1 MLEVYEEELELLEE
15 LVDFLGDPGLLPVP
29 ADAHVAGV
37 VGCPLVVTG
46 PAAPFDGEAFIDVLE
61 VVAHMSGVAV
71 DFFWLFAACVGEVA
85 VGVGLAVTLEDAR
98 EGAGLGAVV
107 VAAAIVFA
115 VNVHPG
121 DGQVLHGATF
131 GQPDVVVG
139 HGVGGAGTHAV
150 LHVLHQGVAEHGAVA
165 EARDEYA
172 ARVNAVVLVQ
182 GGECLGEEVVVG
194 LALVPQAANR
204 IERDKDVVAVLV
216 EHLLAVVRSRM
227 VVVGLVVHEVLAI
240 AAVAVQ
246 REQHLVRL
254 GIVVV
259 LGQGDE
265 VVAGVAADL
274 NLELVAILDALG
286 LFQLGGRAAA
296 LTRSRLVAD
305 GVTEFECR
313 FRRDCLFEFHVEG
326 RVECAERHGERVETF
341 GDKLDGFACL
351 SIFQECVCA
360 LCPERTVQS
369 TVRRELEILLGATDR
384 NLCKIGAT
392 GMDLLAQVQSAGTLQ
407 RLFENLIAERVVNLH
422 LDGRI
427 AALLVRKNP
436 VVDADVSDGV
446 SERWSDCI
454 GSVLLFF
461 VDCEFALVVRRC
473 GLAFLEEAYRGALKG
488 LAFFVRNRTCDGI
501 S

>member
-1 MLEVYEEELELLEE
+1 MLEVYEEELELFEE
-15 LVDFLGDPGLLPVP
+15 LVDFFGNPGAFPVP

-46 PAAPFDGEAFIDVLE
+46 PAAPLDGEAFIDVLE
-61 VVAHMSGVAV
+61 VVAHMSGVAL
-71 DFFWLFAACVGEVA
+71 DFFGLFAARVGEVS
-85 VGVGLAVTLEDAR
+85 VGIGFAVTFEDSR

-107 VAAAIVFA
+107 IAASVIYA

-121 DGQVLHGATF
+121 DRQVLHGVAF
-131 GQPDVVVG
+131 GEPDVVIG
-139 HGVGGAGTHAV
+139 HGVGGAGTDAV

-194 LALVPQAANR
+194 LALVPQAANCV
-204 IERDKDVVAVLV
+204 ERNENVVAVLV

-254 GIVVV
+254 VVVVV

-274 NLELVAILDALG
+274 DLELVAVFNALG

-296 LTRSRLVAD
+296 FTRSRLVAD

-313 FRRDCLFEFHVEG
+313 FGRDRLFEFHVKG

-351 SIFQECVCA
+351 CTFQECVCA
-360 LCPERTVQS
+360 LYPERTVRF
-369 TVRRELEILLGATDR
+369 TVRHELEILLGATDR
-384 NLCKIGAT
+384 NLCEIRAAHAEA
-392 GMDLLAQVQSAGTLQ
+392 LAQVVRAGTLQ
-407 RLFENLIAERVVNLH
+407 RLFENLVAEQVVNFYLYR
-422 LDGRI
+422 LG
-427 AALLVRKNP
+427 AALGIRKDS
-436 VVDADVSDGV
+436 VADAYVSDGV
-446 SERWSDCI
+446 PE
-454 GSVLLFF
+454 
-461 VDCEFALVVRRC
+461 
-473 GLAFLEEAYRGALKG
+473 
-488 LAFFVRNRTCDGI
+488 
-501 S
+501 